1 MKEIMITDKQEKKLE
16 LLSTGSEGFVYDYNG
31 EIYKKYYDIKSTVA
45 ANKTTKIEKI
55 NNLNI
60 DFLVKVNN
68 IVLDKRLN
76 PKGYTM
82 EKVDYIYDMYYS
94 LRDKHL
100 SLATKVS
107 YLKQL
112 QEKVKILHKNG
123 ITLGDFNMA
132 NFLFE
137 NKTDN
142 LKFIDIDNYAIDGLK
157 SDIKPDLF
165 EPYFN
170 NKIGDNN
177 EVNFDKFNF
186 ALMAIRILAREK
198 MSDFDYHMIKY
209 SRDLK
214 GDYLKDTY
222 IPRLDVDNE
231 IKEYLFHLIS
241 EDKNKEYFNNL
252 DKLKSKESFIKV
264 K

>member
-16 LLSTGSEGFVYDYNG
+16 LLSTGCEGFVYDYNG
-31 EIYKKYYDIKSTVA
+31 EIYKKYYDIKSTTA

-60 DFLVKVNN
+60 DFLVKINC

-76 PKGYTM
+76 PKGYIM
-82 EKVDYIYDMYYS
+82 EKVNYTHDMYGS
-94 LRDKHL
+94 LRDKHI
-100 SLATKVS
+100 SMATKVS

-112 QEKVKILHKNG
+112 QEKVKILHANG

-132 NFLFE
+132 NFLFDVR
-137 NKTDN
+137 TDN
-142 LKFIDIDNYAIDGLK
+142 LKFIDIDNYAIAGLK
-157 SDIKPDLF
+157 SDIKSDLF
-165 EPYFN
+165 ETYYDD
-170 NKIGDNN
+170 KIGDNN
-177 EVNFDKFNF
+177 EFNFDKFNF

-198 MSDFDYHMIKY
+198 MSDFDYHMLKY
-209 SRDLK
+209 K
-214 GDYLKDTY
+214 FNQENDYLKDNY

-241 EDKNKEYFNNL
+241 DDKNKEYFNNL

>member
-1 MKEIMITDKQEKKLE
+1 MVEPIL
-16 LLSTGSEGFVYDYNG
+16 
-31 EIYKKYYDIKSTVA
+31 DIKGKEKVIIRMSV
-45 ANKTTKIEKI
+45 NPQEIISKIE
-55 NNLNI
+55 LGTSP
-60 DFLVKVNN
+60 
-68 IVLDKRLN
+68 LDKRLEAIN
-76 PKGYTM
+76 KLKKSGYSVGILVAPIIL
-82 EKVDYIYDMYYS
+82 VDNWKILYEE
-94 LRDKHL
+94 L
-100 SLATKVS
+100 
-107 YLKQL
+107 LKQL
-112 QEKVKILHKNG
+112 QEKVKILHKKG